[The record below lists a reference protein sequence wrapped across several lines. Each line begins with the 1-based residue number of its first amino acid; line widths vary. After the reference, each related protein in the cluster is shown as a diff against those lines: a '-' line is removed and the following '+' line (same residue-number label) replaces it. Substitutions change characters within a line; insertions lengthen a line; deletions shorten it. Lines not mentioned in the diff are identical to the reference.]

1 MLRLLIVCILMA
13 CLPFSQVYARE
24 KEAGDL
30 YLAVADWAYEVRDQG
45 DYDPN
50 PTGRFPKGQMT
61 YAYLELAGFT
71 TAAHGDLYSY
81 HVAVDVGLKTTWG
94 FPLFKQADII
104 EFDETS
110 PNPPETL
117 WFYIWVN
124 VPRWAPRGT
133 YVTVITVRDELGGY
147 ILAAEREIEIF

>member
-1 MLRLLIVCILMA
+1 MA

-50 PTGRFPKGQMT
+50 PTGRFPKGQMA

-94 FPLFKQADII
+94 FPCLNRPTLLSSMRLPNLPKRCGSTFGSTYLAGRQGDICHCNH
-104 EFDETS
+104 S
-110 PNPPETL
+110 P
-117 WFYIWVN
+117 
-124 VPRWAPRGT
+124 G
-133 YVTVITVRDELGGY
+133 
-147 ILAAEREIEIF
+147 